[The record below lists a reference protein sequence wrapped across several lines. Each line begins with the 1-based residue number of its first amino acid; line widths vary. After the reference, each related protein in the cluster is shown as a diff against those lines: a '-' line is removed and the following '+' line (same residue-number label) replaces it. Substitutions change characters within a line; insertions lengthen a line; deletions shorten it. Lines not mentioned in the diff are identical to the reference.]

1 MDCHTTDFHNRDLPE
16 KLVLQDLIF
25 YISMLMH
32 PQCLYP
38 PEKWSGGGEAGEQ
51 SN

>member
-1 MDCHTTDFHNRDLPE
+1 MDCHATDFHNRDLPE
-16 KLVLQDLIF
+16 KQVLQDLIF

-32 PQCLYP
+32 PVLISS
-38 PEKWSGGGEAGEQ
+38 EKWSGGGGAGEQ